1 MPFIQLGSVKR
12 GQEKVRQLQMS
23 ETHKL
28 NGTAD
33 AVLMRDSHVRRTLYQ
48 YFYTGEIDTTARDED
63 QAVLR
68 LQLRLSNPEPKIIVV
83 DQLWLWIL
91 SHGRFNL
98 NLAVH

>member
-48 YFYTGEIDTTARDED
+48 YFYTGEIDTQREMKTKQFFGCNYAFRI
-63 QAVLR
+63 QSLR
-68 LQLRLSNPEPKIIVV
+68 SSL
-83 DQLWLWIL
+83 
-91 SHGRFNL
+91 
-98 NLAVH
+98 